1 MLLFTGHV
9 SKSRLKSTHTTVGSA
24 SDYRTVT
31 LMSQDWIVRNVF
43 AVNKFYITLIGLK
56 RGLFE
61 NPKLSLWLY
70 FKITSAFFFIC

>member
-31 LMSQDWIVRNVF
+31 LMSQDWIVRDVF
-43 AVNKFYITLIGLK
+43 AVNLDWTEARTF
-56 RGLFE
+56 
-61 NPKLSLWLY
+61 
-70 FKITSAFFFIC
+70 